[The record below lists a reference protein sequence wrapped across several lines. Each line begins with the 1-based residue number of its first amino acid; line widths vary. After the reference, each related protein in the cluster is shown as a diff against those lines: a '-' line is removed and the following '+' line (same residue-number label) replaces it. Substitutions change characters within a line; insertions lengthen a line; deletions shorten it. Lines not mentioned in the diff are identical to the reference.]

1 MRLIVAAVLAVL
13 AVPAYAGG
21 LCYRGSGGG
30 LPPLY
35 GGGFTPLDC
44 AATVFPAPRWCRC
57 GAPCGLDHPAA
68 ASDPPCLEEA
78 RLCGENAGLD
88 REAHVRGSGFAP
100 ELTCGRPPTSIQ
112 NVSGLPQGLGRRS
125 VAG

>member
-1 MRLIVAAVLAVL
+1 MRLIVVAVLAVL

-57 GAPCGLDHPAA
+57 GVSPRVVSITGGRE
-68 ASDPPCLEEA
+68 PPTVS
-78 RLCGENAGLD
+78 GGGPF
-88 REAHVRGSGFAP
+88 VRGKCR
-100 ELTCGRPPTSIQ
+100 T
-112 NVSGLPQGLGRRS
+112 
-125 VAG
+125 

>member
-21 LCYRGSGGG
+21 LCYRASGGG

-44 AATVFPAPRWCRC
+44 AATVFPAPRRCRC
-57 GAPCGLDHPAA
+57 SVSPRVVSITRRPRATHRVWRKPACAAKTLD
-68 ASDPPCLEEA
+68 LT
-78 RLCGENAGLD
+78 RK
-88 REAHVRGSGFAP
+88 R
-100 ELTCGRPPTSIQ
+100 TCGPP
-112 NVSGLPQGLGRRS
+112 VLRRN
-125 VAG
+125 

>member
-57 GAPCGLDHPAA
+57 GVSPRVVSITRRPRATHRVWRRPVC
-68 ASDPPCLEEA
+68 
-78 RLCGENAGLD
+78 AGKTPDLTGK
-88 REAHVRGSGFAP
+88 R
-100 ELTCGRPPTSIQ
+100 TCGGP
-112 NVSGLPQGLGRRS
+112 VLRRN
-125 VAG
+125 

>member
-21 LCYRGSGGG
+21 LCYRASGGG

-35 GGGFTPLDC
+35 GGGYAPLDC

-57 GAPCGLDHPAA
+57 RVSSRVASITRRPRAAHRVWRSPACAAKTLDLTRKRTCGAPAL
-68 ASDPPCLEEA
+68 
-78 RLCGENAGLD
+78 
-88 REAHVRGSGFAP
+88 RG
-100 ELTCGRPPTSIQ
+100 
-112 NVSGLPQGLGRRS
+112 N
-125 VAG
+125 

>member
-21 LCYRGSGGG
+21 LCHRAGV

-35 GGGFTPLDC
+35 GGGFAPLDC

-57 GAPCGLDHPAA
+57 RVSSRV
-68 ASDPPCLEEA
+68 ASITRRARAGHRVWRTPPCEA
-78 RLCGENAGLD
+78 KTLDLTRKRACLGPVLREN
-88 REAHVRGSGFAP
+88 
-100 ELTCGRPPTSIQ
+100 
-112 NVSGLPQGLGRRS
+112 
-125 VAG
+125 